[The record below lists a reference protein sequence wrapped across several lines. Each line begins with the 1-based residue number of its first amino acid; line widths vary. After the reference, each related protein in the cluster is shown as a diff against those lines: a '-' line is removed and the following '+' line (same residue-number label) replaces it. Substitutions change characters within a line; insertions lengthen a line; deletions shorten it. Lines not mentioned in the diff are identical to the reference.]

1 MTTFSE
7 GAARQ
12 ARASF
17 GTPEQRHAE
26 LLDAQEF
33 HRIKKFVAACR
44 RQWPGAMI
52 VLRPDGAPVGVS
64 PPSNLNPAPGGN
76 HHE

>member
-33 HRIKKFVAACR
+33 HQIQKFVGACR

-52 VLRPDGAPVGVS
+52 VLRPDGTSSGAGAPS
-64 PPSNLNPAPGGN
+64 IQNPHQKGTT
-76 HHE
+76 